1 MVFKKIIKNI
11 DNNIISP
18 VYLLYGEEE
27 YFIDLICDKLVSKII
42 DKSEKEFDL
51 NIFYGKDSTIEM
63 IIESLKKYPMISD
76 KNVVVLKEAQILKSK
91 LQKLNQFIKRNL
103 INTILII
110 CYKEKKFDKRTEF
123 YKLVEKAGII
133 FESKK
138 LYENQI
144 VDWIKNRVYELGLKI
159 DYDSIKILYS
169 FLGDNL
175 NKIDNELKKLVI
187 TIKPNDLITRNIIN
201 EKIGFNKD
209 YNFFE
214 LQKALGNRDLKTS
227 LKIIDFLKDNLNKN
241 PLVVIL
247 PTIFNYFQK
256 ILMIKFLGNNNLEKE
271 LNISSYFL
279 NDYIQSSKNFTL
291 QQSLK
296 IINYLKEADFKNKGI
311 DSKMSQEDI
320 LKELAYKIAKVG

>member
-27 YFIDLICDKLVSKII
+27 YFIDLICDKLVAKII

>member
-1 MVFKKIIKNI
+1 MVYKNIIKDI

-18 VYLLYGEEE
+18 IYLLYGEEE
-27 YFIDLICDKLVSKII
+27 YFIDLICDKLINKII

-63 IIESLKKYPMISD
+63 ITESLKKYPMISD
-76 KNVVVLKEAQILKSK
+76 KNVVVLKEAHILKSK
-91 LQKLNQFIKRNL
+91 LYKLNEFLKKKIV
-103 INTILII
+103 NTILII
-110 CYKEKKFDKRTEF
+110 CYKENKIDKRKEF
-123 YKLVEKAGII
+123 YKHFEKVGII

-144 VDWIKNRVYELGLKI
+144 IDWIKNRVHELGLKI
-159 DYDSIKILYS
+159 DYDSIKILYT

-187 TIKPNDLITRNIIN
+187 TMNHNDLITKNIIH

-214 LQKALGNRDLKTS
+214 LQKSLGKRDLKNS
-227 LKIIDFLKDNLNKN
+227 LKIIHFLKDNLNKY
-241 PLVVIL
+241 PLVVII
-247 PTIFNYFQK
+247 PSIFNYFQK
-256 ILMIKFLGNNNLEKE
+256 ILMIKLLGNNNLAKE
-271 LNISSYFL
+271 LNISSFFL

-291 QQSLK
+291 QESLK
-296 IINYLKEADFKNKGI
+296 IISYLKEADFKNKGI
-311 DSKMSQEDI
+311 DSKMSHEDI
-320 LKELAYKIAKVG
+320 LKELAYKITRVS

>member
-27 YFIDLICDKLVSKII
+27 YFIDLICDKLVGKII

>member
-27 YFIDLICDKLVSKII
+27 YFIDLICDKLVAKII

-51 NIFYGKDSTIEM
+51 NVFYGKDSTIEM

-91 LQKLNQFIKRNL
+91 LQKLNQFLKRNI
-103 INTILII
+103 INTLLII
-110 CYKEKKFDKRTEF
+110 CYKEKKIDKRIEF
-123 YKLVEKAGII
+123 YKLVERVGII

-187 TIKPNDLITRNIIN
+187 TMKPNDLITRNIIN

-214 LQKALGNRDLKTS
+214 LQKALGKRDLKTS

-279 NDYIQSSKNFTL
+279 NDYIKSSKNFTL

>member
-27 YFIDLICDKLVSKII
+27 YFIDLICDKLVAKII

-51 NIFYGKDSTIEM
+51 NVFYGKDSTIEM

-91 LQKLNQFIKRNL
+91 LQKLNQFLKRNI
-103 INTILII
+103 INTLLII
-110 CYKEKKFDKRTEF
+110 CYKEKKIDKRIEF
-123 YKLVEKAGII
+123 YKLVERVGII

-187 TIKPNDLITRNIIN
+187 TMKPNDLITRNIIN

-279 NDYIQSSKNFTL
+279 NDYIKSSKNFTL

>member
-27 YFIDLICDKLVSKII
+27 YFIDLICDKLVAKII

-110 CYKEKKFDKRTEF
+110 CYKEKKFDKRNEF

>member
-1 MVFKKIIKNI
+1 MVYRNIIKDI

-18 VYLLYGEEE
+18 IYLLYGEEE
-27 YFIDLICDKLVSKII
+27 YFIDLICDKLINKII

-51 NIFYGKDSTIEM
+51 NIFYGKDSTIE
-63 IIESLKKYPMISD
+63 IITESLKKYPMISD

-91 LQKLNQFIKRNL
+91 LNKLNQFLKKNIV
-103 INTILII
+103 NTILII
-110 CYKEKKFDKRTEF
+110 CYKENKIDKRKEF
-123 YKLVEKAGII
+123 YKHFEKAGVI

-144 VDWIKNRVYELGLKI
+144 IDWIKNRVYELGLQI
-159 DYDSIKILYS
+159 DYDSIKILYT

-187 TIKPNDLITRNIIN
+187 NMNPNDLITKNVIQ

-214 LQKALGNRDLKTS
+214 LQKALGRRDLKNS

-241 PLVVIL
+241 PLVVII

-256 ILMIKFLGNNNLEKE
+256 ILMIKFLGNNNLAKE
-271 LNISSYFL
+271 LNISSFFL
-279 NDYIQSSKNFTL
+279 KDYIQSSKNFTL
-291 QQSLK
+291 QESLK
-296 IINYLKEADFKNKGI
+296 IISYLKEADFKNKGI
-311 DSKMSQEDI
+311 DSKMSYEDI
-320 LKELAYKIAKVG
+320 LKELAYKIARVS

>member
-1 MVFKKIIKNI
+1 MVYKKIIKDI
-11 DNNIISP
+11 DNNIIAP

-27 YFIDLICDKLVSKII
+27 YFIDLICDKLVGKII
-42 DKSEKEFDL
+42 NKSEKEFDL
-51 NIFYGKDSTIEM
+51 NVFYGKDSTIEM

-76 KNVVVLKEAQILKSK
+76 KNVVILKEAQILKSK
-91 LQKLNQFIKRNL
+91 LQKINHFIKKN
-103 INTILII
+103 ITNTILII
-110 CYKEKKFDKRTEF
+110 CFKENKIDKRKEF
-123 YKLVEKAGII
+123 YKLIEKTGII

-187 TIKPNDLITRNIIN
+187 TMKPNDLITRNVIH

-227 LKIIDFLKDNLNKN
+227 LKIINFIKDNLNKN
-241 PLVVIL
+241 PLVIIL
-247 PTIFNYFQK
+247 PSIFNYFQK
-256 ILMIKFLGNNNLEKE
+256 ILMIKFLGNNNLSKE

-291 QQSLK
+291 QQSLE
-296 IINYLKEADFKNKGI
+296 IIYYLKEADYKNKGI

-320 LKELAYKIAKVG
+320 LKELAYKIARVD

>member
-27 YFIDLICDKLVSKII
+27 YFIDLICDKLIGKII

-91 LQKLNQFIKRNL
+91 LQKLNQFIKRNI

-110 CYKEKKFDKRTEF
+110 CYKEKKIDKRTEF

>member
-27 YFIDLICDKLVSKII
+27 YFIDLICDKLVDKII
-42 DKSEKEFDL
+42 DKSEKKFDL

-91 LQKLNQFIKRNL
+91 LQKLNQFIKRNI

-110 CYKEKKFDKRTEF
+110 CYKEKKIDKRTEF

>member
-27 YFIDLICDKLVSKII
+27 YFIDLICDKLIGKII

>member
-27 YFIDLICDKLVSKII
+27 YFIDLICDKLVAKII

-110 CYKEKKFDKRTEF
+110 CYKEKKFDKKNEF

>member
-1 MVFKKIIKNI
+1 MVYKNIIKDI

-18 VYLLYGEEE
+18 IYLLYGEEE
-27 YFIDLICDKLVSKII
+27 YFIDLICDKLINKII

-51 NIFYGKDSTIEM
+51 NIFYGKDSTIE
-63 IIESLKKYPMISD
+63 IITESLKKYPMISD

-91 LQKLNQFIKRNL
+91 LNKLNQFLKKNIV
-103 INTILII
+103 NTILII
-110 CYKEKKFDKRTEF
+110 CYKENKIDKRKEF
-123 YKLVEKAGII
+123 YKHFEKAGVI

-144 VDWIKNRVYELGLKI
+144 IDWIKNRVYELGLQI
-159 DYDSIKILYS
+159 DYDSIKILYT

-187 TIKPNDLITRNIIN
+187 NMNPNDLITKNVIQ

-214 LQKALGNRDLKTS
+214 LQKALGRRDLKNS

-241 PLVVIL
+241 PLVVII

-256 ILMIKFLGNNNLEKE
+256 ILMIKFLGNNNLAKE
-271 LNISSYFL
+271 LNISSFFL
-279 NDYIQSSKNFTL
+279 KDYIQSSKNFTL
-291 QQSLK
+291 QESLK
-296 IINYLKEADFKNKGI
+296 IISYLKEADFKNKGI
-311 DSKMSQEDI
+311 DSKMSYEDI
-320 LKELAYKIAKVG
+320 LKELAYKIARVS

>member
-27 YFIDLICDKLVSKII
+27 YFIDLICDKLVDKII
-42 DKSEKEFDL
+42 DKSEKKFDL

>member
-27 YFIDLICDKLVSKII
+27 YFIDLICDKLVDKII
-42 DKSEKEFDL
+42 DKSEKKFDL

-110 CYKEKKFDKRTEF
+110 CYKEKKFDKRNEF